1 MRSNVK
7 NPNLIVRNAVFLF
20 LRLLFV
26 MAIAFYTTRL
36 TLQILGD
43 ENYGINNIV
52 GGLIS
57 VFAMISMPITGALQR
72 FFNVEFTKQ
81 EIPSRVVFSSSLW
94 IIMILAIGMTVLYE
108 TVGLYLVNHVLNYPE
123 ERSFAV
129 NIIFQLTIIS
139 TVVHFF
145 TLSYS
150 SLLYA
155 KEDMGVPAIV
165 EIVGAVLK
173 LALLF
178 TIPLVSVDVLI
189 AYSAILLLISIIQL
203 SIYIIYCK
211 LKHEEAKWVS
221 TKDTKLQGEI
231 LKFAGWSSVGSVA
244 GISLTYLSNIFINI
258 FGGVLYN
265 TAYGISSQLS
275 NAVVSFATNVM
286 KAVDPQITSATVAEQ
301 NSYRDQLTLTAI
313 KISFLAIGFCYVV
326 FFFYGQELLE
336 LWLGHVPAYVNEF
349 CRISLLNI
357 LFTSVVLPLRTIVL
371 ATGKIKNLFLNYGFM
386 ALVANVAMYVLLKM
400 GWPVITVMY
409 LIMLV
414 NVCYFMNVIIIVSH
428 LSTLKAKTVLLI
440 VIKCIALL
448 LISGLLFFL
457 MNKFFTY
464 SLAMMAVTTLF
475 CLIVTCIVAYLTVA
489 TETEKNYLISILQ
502 KIKK

>member
-1 MRSNVK
+1 MRSNIK

-26 MAIAFYTTRL
+26 MALAFYTTRL

-43 ENYGINNIV
+43 EDYGINNIV

-81 EIPSRVVFSSSLW
+81 EIPPRVVFSSSLR
-94 IIMILAIGMTVLYE
+94 IIMILAIVMTILYE
-108 TVGLYLVNHVLNYPE
+108 TIGLYLVNNVLNYPD
-123 ERSFAV
+123 ERTLVV
-129 NIIFQLTIIS
+129 NIIFQFTIIS
-139 TVVHFF
+139 TVASFF

-165 EIVGAVLK
+165 EIVGAILK

-178 TIPLVSVDVLI
+178 TIPYVSVDILV
-189 AYSAILLLISIIQL
+189 AYSALLLLISIIQL
-203 SIYIIYCK
+203 TIYVVYCRI
-211 LKHEEAKWVS
+211 KHTEARWVS
-221 TKDTKLQGEI
+221 NKDTKLQSEI
-231 LKFAGWSSVGSVA
+231 MKFAGWSSVSSVA

-301 NSYRDQLTLTAI
+301 NSYRDQLTLSAI

-349 CRISLLNI
+349 CRVSLLNI
-357 LFTSVVLPLRTIVL
+357 LFTSVVLPLRTIVM
-371 ATGKIKNLFLNYGFM
+371 ATGRIKKLFLNYGIM

-414 NVCYFMNVIIIVSH
+414 NVCYFLNVIIIVSH
-428 LSTLKAKTVLLI
+428 LSTLKAKSVLLVVVKCIGVLLI
-440 VIKCIALL
+440 GGVF
-448 LISGLLFFL
+448 FFL
-457 MNKFFTY
+457 MNKSFSN
-464 SLAMMAVTTLF
+464 SLTVMAITTIIS
-475 CLIVTCIVAYLTVA
+475 LIITFAVGYLTVA
-489 TETEKNYLISILQ
+489 TETEKNYIISIIK

>member
-145 TLSYS
+145 ILSYY

-155 KEDMGVPAIV
+155 
-165 EIVGAVLK
+165 
-173 LALLF
+173 
-178 TIPLVSVDVLI
+178 
-189 AYSAILLLISIIQL
+189 
-203 SIYIIYCK
+203 
-211 LKHEEAKWVS
+211 
-221 TKDTKLQGEI
+221 
-231 LKFAGWSSVGSVA
+231 
-244 GISLTYLSNIFINI
+244 
-258 FGGVLYN
+258 
-265 TAYGISSQLS
+265 
-275 NAVVSFATNVM
+275 
-286 KAVDPQITSATVAEQ
+286 
-301 NSYRDQLTLTAI
+301 
-313 KISFLAIGFCYVV
+313 
-326 FFFYGQELLE
+326 
-336 LWLGHVPAYVNEF
+336 
-349 CRISLLNI
+349 
-357 LFTSVVLPLRTIVL
+357 
-371 ATGKIKNLFLNYGFM
+371 
-386 ALVANVAMYVLLKM
+386 
-400 GWPVITVMY
+400 
-409 LIMLV
+409 
-414 NVCYFMNVIIIVSH
+414 
-428 LSTLKAKTVLLI
+428 
-440 VIKCIALL
+440 
-448 LISGLLFFL
+448 
-457 MNKFFTY
+457 
-464 SLAMMAVTTLF
+464 
-475 CLIVTCIVAYLTVA
+475 
-489 TETEKNYLISILQ
+489 
-502 KIKK
+502 

>member
-1 MRSNVK
+1 MRSDVK
-7 NPNLIVRNAVFLF
+7 NPNLIVRNAAFLF

-43 ENYGINNIV
+43 EDYGINNIV

-81 EIPSRVVFSSSLW
+81 EIPSRVVFSSSLR
-94 IIMILAIGMTVLYE
+94 IIIVLAIVMTLLYE
-108 TVGLYLVNHVLNYPE
+108 TIGLYFVNNVLNYPE
-123 ERSFAV
+123 DRAYVV
-129 NIIFQLTIIS
+129 NIIFQITIVN

-178 TIPLVSVDVLI
+178 TIPYVSVDVLI
-189 AYSAILLLISIIQL
+189 AYSAMLLLISIIQL
-203 SIYIIYCK
+203 TIYIVYCRM
-211 LKHEEAKWVS
+211 KHSEARWVS
-221 TKDTKLQGEI
+221 NKDTKLQGEI
-231 LKFAGWSSVGSVA
+231 MKFAGWSSVSSVA
-244 GISLTYLSNIFINI
+244 GISLTYVSNIFINI

-286 KAVDPQITSATVAEQ
+286 KAVDPQITSTTVAEQ
-301 NSYRDQLTLTAI
+301 NSYRDQLTLSAI

-326 FFFYGQELLE
+326 FLFYGQQLLE
-336 LWLGHVPAYVNEF
+336 LWLVHVPLYVNEF

-357 LFTSVVLPLRTIVL
+357 LFSSVVLPLRTIVM
-371 ATGKIKNLFLNYGFM
+371 ATGKIKKLFLNYGIM
-386 ALVANVAMYVLLKM
+386 ALIANVAMYVLLKL

-414 NVCYFMNVIIIVSH
+414 SVCYFLNVIIIVSH
-428 LSTLKAKTVLLI
+428 LSTLKAKTVFLI
-440 VIKCIALL
+440 VIKCVILL
-448 LISGLLFFL
+448 LIGCSFFFVMKRL
-457 MNKFFTY
+457 FTY
-464 SLAMMAVTTLF
+464 SLAMMAITTIIGLIIICVVGYFTVT
-475 CLIVTCIVAYLTVA
+475 
-489 TETEKNYLISILQ
+489 TETEKKYLISIIK